1 MRNWIV
7 SMCALALMLGG
18 LSLVARADDAS
29 NTKTVEGELV
39 DMHCYAKDNTK
50 KGDDHAACCKKCL
63 QGGEKAGVVGSDGK
77 ALTIVTDGKAL
88 ADYAAKTIRV
98 TGTVDDDKATITPTK
113 IQVKDGD
120 DWKDVPLADA
130 K

>member
-1 MRNWIV
+1 M
-7 SMCALALMLGG
+7 ALMLCG

-29 NTKTVEGELV
+29 STAKTVEGELV

-63 QGGEKAGVVGSDGK
+63 SSGEKAGVVGADGK
-77 ALTIVTDGKAL
+77 ALTINTDAKPL

-113 IQVKDGD
+113 IEVKDGD
-120 DWKDVPLADA
+120 NWKDVPLTSGDQ
-130 K
+130 KN